1 MTKRILLLI
10 PLIVFLAGCGERN
23 EADIVTGPFRLLGQL
38 QTRGWAEDVAVDDT
52 IAVVADGQAGTA
64 IVTIRDAAAPET
76 LATYPAGSHN
86 LSVVLCVVSLEN
98 GVFGPYNEQ
107 WGGPPLY
114 DISTGQSALGGFA
127 NSLEVYKLELV
138 SRPDTLQLFTGD
150 KSTSDGFTVR
160 MIAKSGNS
168 WSTVDNEQFQYANS
182 YRIYGFGRT
191 DGNLAALCFD
201 QLGVVIYN
209 WRTSEEITWVDT
221 PGGARDAVWV
231 GDYIYVADYGNGVQ
245 VIDAST
251 PPSASIVASVMPVG
265 SSRLERIAADGDY
278 VFVLDAN
285 DGIYVIDVSNPLTPA
300 EVQLIELPEPSAVVA
315 RDGKVYV
322 TDNYS
327 GLLIY
332 GM

>member
-10 PLIVFLAGCGERN
+10 PLLVLFAAGCGERN
-23 EADIVTGPFRLLGQL
+23 EADVNEGPFRLLGQL

-64 IVTIRDAAAPET
+64 IVTISDVAAPET
-76 LATYPAGSHN
+76 LATYPSGSHN
-86 LSVVLCVVSLEN
+86 LSVALCVVSLEN
-98 GVFGPYNEQ
+98 AVFGPYNEQ
-107 WGGPPLY
+107 WGGPPLF
-114 DISTGQSALGGFA
+114 DLFTGQSALGGFA

-150 KSTSDGFTVR
+150 KSSSDGFTVR
-160 MIAKSGNS
+160 MIARSGNS

-182 YRIYGFGRT
+182 YRIYGFGRA
-191 DGNLAALCFD
+191 GNLAALCFD

-221 PGGARDAVWV
+221 PGGARDAVWM

-251 PPSASIVASVMPVG
+251 LGSASIVASVMPVG

-278 VFVLDAN
+278 LFVLDAN

-300 EVQLIELPEPSAVVA
+300 EVQLIDLPKPSAVVA
-315 RDGKVYV
+315 RDGIVYV